1 MFRIIRFIPV
11 FLCLLAV
18 ALATVWGALALWYH
32 GPVADQHK
40 LFAIG
45 GFVVFGLLVCLGLFT
60 RRRVGALG
68 LFGLVFA
75 GLLFWW
81 GGLAPPVERNW
92 APDVARQVT
101 GQIDGDILTLENMRN
116 FEWHGAYDATPVWE
130 TRSYDLS
137 KLETVDMFL
146 SYWAGP
152 LMAHFIVSFGFSDGE
167 YLAWS
172 VEVRREV
179 DGGFSPIADAFKAN
193 TLLILAADERDVVG
207 VRSNL
212 RDEDVQ
218 LFRLQTDPQTARA
231 LLTEYVRDA
240 NALAQQPEFY
250 NSLTTNCTTVVVRM
264 MQAIGNGL
272 PFDWRLLANGY
283 LPDYAHDHQALDMR
297 HSISDLRALGRIDR
311 RANAHGLKPGF
322 SEAIRQG
329 VPTPASDAP

>member
-1 MFRIIRFIPV
+1 MFRIIRLIPII
-11 FLCLLAV
+11 LCLLAI
-18 ALATVWGALALWYH
+18 ALATLWGALAFWYH
-32 GPVADQHK
+32 GPVAEQQK
-40 LFAIG
+40 PYVIG
-45 GFVVFGLLVCLGLFT
+45 AFTFFGFLVCLGLFT
-60 RRRVGALG
+60 RRRVGVLG

-75 GLLFWW
+75 GILFWW
-81 GGLAPPVERNW
+81 GGITPPADRNW

-101 GQIDGDILTLENMRN
+101 GQIDGDILTLENRRN
-116 FEWHGAYDATPVWE
+116 FDWHGAHDATPQWE

-137 KLETVDMFL
+137 KLQTVDMFL

-179 DGGFSPIADAFKAN
+179 DGKFSPIADAFKSN
-193 TLLILAADERDVVG
+193 TLIILAADERDVVG
-207 VRSNL
+207 VRSNF

-218 LFRLQTDPQTARA
+218 LFRLHTSPKTARA

-240 NALAQQPEFY
+240 NALARQPAFY

-264 MQAIGNGL
+264 MRAIGNGL

-283 LPDYAHDHQALDMR
+283 VPDYAYDQQALDMR
-297 HSISDLRALGRIDR
+297 YSISDLRALGRIDR
-311 RANAHGLKPGF
+311 RANAYGLKPGF
-322 SEAIRQG
+322 SEAIRQD
-329 VPTPASDAP
+329 VPTPTRDTP

>member
-11 FLCLLAV
+11 VLCLLAV
-18 ALATVWGALALWYH
+18 TLATLWGALALWYH
-32 GPVADQHK
+32 GPFEEQQK

-45 GFVVFGLLVCLGLFT
+45 VYAFFGLLVCLGLFT
-60 RRRVGALG
+60 RRRVGVLG
-68 LFGLVFA
+68 LYGLAFA

-81 GGLAPPVERNW
+81 SGIAPPTDRNW

-101 GQIDGDILTLENMRN
+101 GQINGDILTLENMRN
-116 FEWHGAYDATPVWE
+116 FDWRGPYDATPRWE

-137 KLETVDMFL
+137 QLQTVDMFL

-179 DGGFSPIADAFKAN
+179 DGGFSPIADAFKTN

-207 VRSNL
+207 VRSNW
-212 RDEDVQ
+212 RNEDVQ

-240 NALAQQPEFY
+240 NALARQPEFY

-272 PFDWRLLANGY
+272 PLDWRLLANGY
-283 LPDYAHDHQALDMR
+283 LPDYAYDQQALDMR
-297 HSISDLRALGRIDR
+297 HSMSDLRALGRIDR

-322 SEAIRQG
+322 SKAIRQD
-329 VPTPASDAP
+329 VPMPESGS